1 MIRAVLFDLD
11 GVLVDSERFYN
22 RRRATYLATQGIDVG
37 PGFDLSGYAEEDI
50 WRTIVPDDPV
60 RRQEL
65 REGYLVYQ
73 KDHPSPFVELLN
85 PDARELLAAL
95 AARGVKRALASSSP
109 RPLIDQFLD
118 ETGLRDSFDFAISGE
133 QCPAPKPSPEIY
145 LRAIA
150 ELGLTWW
157 PSPSTTTTIAWTRAR
172 RPASSRASSTSST
185 YWTTEKPGRGDPS
198 VHAVCAFRRIP
209 TTSREGQLQN
219 RC

>member
-1 MIRAVLFDLD
+1 MIRLIRAVLFDLD

-150 ELGLTWW
+150 ELGLT
-157 PSPSTTTTIAWTRAR
+157 PAECLVVEDSPLGIAAGLAAGAHVVALAQYNDDHRLDQSAAPRVVAR
-172 RPASSRASSTSST
+172 LI
-185 YWTTEKPGRGDPS
+185 D
-198 VHAVCAFRRIP
+198 V
-209 TTSREGQLQN
+209 LDLLDD
-219 RC
+219 

>member
-73 KDHPSPFVELLN
+73 KDHQSPFVELLN

-150 ELGLTWW
+150 ELGLT
-157 PSPSTTTTIAWTRAR
+157 PAECLVVEDSPLGIAAGLAAGAHVVALAQYNDDHRLDQSAAPRVVAR
-172 RPASSRASSTSST
+172 LI
-185 YWTTEKPGRGDPS
+185 D
-198 VHAVCAFRRIP
+198 V
-209 TTSREGQLQN
+209 LDLLDD
-219 RC
+219 

>member
-60 RRQEL
+60 HRQEL

-145 LRAIA
+145 LTAIA
-150 ELGLTWW
+150 ELGLT
-157 PSPSTTTTIAWTRAR
+157 PAECLVVEDSPLGIAAGLAAGAHVVALAQYNDDHRLDQSAAPRVVAR
-172 RPASSRASSTSST
+172 LI
-185 YWTTEKPGRGDPS
+185 D
-198 VHAVCAFRRIP
+198 V
-209 TTSREGQLQN
+209 LDLLDD
-219 RC
+219 

>member
-150 ELGLTWW
+150 ELGLT
-157 PSPSTTTTIAWTRAR
+157 PAECLVVEDSPLGIAAGLAAGAHVVALAQYNDDHRLDQSAAPRVVAR
-172 RPASSRASSTSST
+172 LI
-185 YWTTEKPGRGDPS
+185 D
-198 VHAVCAFRRIP
+198 V
-209 TTSREGQLQN
+209 LDLLDD
-219 RC
+219 